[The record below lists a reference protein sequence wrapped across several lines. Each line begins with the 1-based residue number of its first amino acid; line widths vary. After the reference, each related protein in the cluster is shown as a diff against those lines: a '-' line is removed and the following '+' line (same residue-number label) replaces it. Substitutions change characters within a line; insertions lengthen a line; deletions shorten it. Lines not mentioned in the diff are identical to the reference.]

1 MMGQAAANALNNIS
15 LKRKIT
21 SILYTL
27 ILIVGLVIMISPLP
41 EGTIMLSF
49 VLSYFGYRLTGNI
62 YVTVA
67 TYIVT
72 FIITLVL
79 IKKLDLVIKFKK
91 QLQKIR
97 SKKEKPA

>member
-1 MMGQAAANALNNIS
+1 LNNIS

-41 EGTIMLSF
+41 EGTIMLSL
-49 VLSYFGYRLTGNI
+49 VLSYFGYRLTGSI

-79 IKKLDLVIKFKK
+79 IKKLDLVVKFKK
-91 QLQKIR
+91 QLRKIR
-97 SKKEKPA
+97 RKKEKPT